1 MIEHL
6 SRQDWFLLAI
16 ILGVLTGVWMLY
28 KMYAAI
34 VDQTKWMKSN
44 NDGDEYN

>member
-28 KMYAAI
+28 KIYVAI
-34 VDQTKWMKSN
+34 EDQIKWMKSN